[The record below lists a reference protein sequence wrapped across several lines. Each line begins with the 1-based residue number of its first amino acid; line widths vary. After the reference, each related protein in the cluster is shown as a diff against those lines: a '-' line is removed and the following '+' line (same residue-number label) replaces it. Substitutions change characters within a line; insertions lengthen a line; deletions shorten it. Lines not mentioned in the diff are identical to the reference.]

1 MLSSTQKI
9 TSLTSILLGS
19 ALAPFALAGGQP
31 SYTPDLV
38 PANPIAGECYARVE
52 VPATFS
58 QGSQQVIVEEGY
70 SRLEVQQ
77 PQLASR
83 QERVMTKEASVNY
96 RVRQPSFRSITEQM
110 LVRPAYDKLTV
121 TPPQFSTVKER
132 VHTSAPRLIW
142 KRGNPGKLAAQGY
155 KIHTT
160 ADAGYRGRG
169 YSGTV
174 QYATSGGKNCSDNCE
189 IWCLVEEPGEAVEY
203 NRKVMT
209 SPGQVL
215 RTPVS
220 AKYKTIHKQVVSDPG
235 GVEEIPVP
243 AEYRTVTVEDV
254 VHPGGETTVNVPPKY
269 ADVATKTLQ
278 TPARYEWRRV
288 LCAPGT
294 GSIKSS
300 AEFGS
305 TTHSSSVSSYSTS
318 SSSTGSYT
326 APSSNY
332 STYSQPSSSY
342 GTSSTSSSSY
352 GSSSSYSQPSTSTY
366 SASPTG
372 RVVTGSGYYGGYED
386 TNPAFSDSS
395 SHSGSTAPYS
405 EQTKRRLKR
414 RRK

>member
-9 TSLTSILLGS
+9 TSLTAILLGS
-19 ALAPFALAGGQP
+19 ALAPFALAGGP
-31 SYTPDLV
+31 DYIPDLT
-38 PANPIAGECYARVE
+38 PANPTPGECYARVE
-52 VPATFS
+52 VPATYS
-58 QGSQQVIVEEGY
+58 QGSQQVMVEEGY

-83 QERVMTKEASVNY
+83 QESVMTKEASVKY

-110 LVRPAYDKLTV
+110 LVRPAYDKLSV

-132 VHTSAPRLIW
+132 VHTSNPRLIW

-160 ADAGYRGRG
+160 ADAGYQGRG
-169 YSGTV
+169 YSSTV
-174 QYATSGGKNCSDNCE
+174 QFTTSGGTNCGDNCE

-243 AEYRTVTVEDV
+243 AEYKSVTVEDV

-288 LCAPGT
+288 ICAPGT

-305 TTHSSSVSSYSTS
+305 TAHSSSTSSYSGS
-318 SSSTGSYT
+318 SYT
-326 APSSNY
+326 APSY
-332 STYSQPSSSY
+332 SASSAT
-342 GTSSTSSSSY
+342 TSSNATGSYSVPSSSY

-366 SASPTG
+366 STSPTG
-372 RVVTGSGYYGGYED
+372 RVVTGSGYYGGYND
-386 TNPAFSDSS
+386 TNPTFSGSS

-405 EQTKRRLKR
+405 EQAKRRLKR

>member
-9 TSLTSILLGS
+9 TSLTAILLGS
-19 ALAPFALAGGQP
+19 ALAPFALAGGP
-31 SYTPDLV
+31 DYIPDLV
-38 PANPIAGECYARVE
+38 PANPTAGECYARVE

-58 QGSQQVIVEEGY
+58 QGSQQVMVEEGY

-83 QERVMTKEASVNY
+83 QESVITKEASVKY

-142 KRGNPGKLAAQGY
+142 KQGNPGKLAAQGY

-160 ADAGYRGRG
+160 ADAGYQGRG
-169 YSGTV
+169 YSSEV
-174 QYATSGGKNCSDNCE
+174 QFTSSGGKNCGDNCE

-203 NRKVMT
+203 DRKVMT
-209 SPGQVL
+209 SPGQV
-215 RTPVS
+215 RRIPVS

-243 AEYRTVTVEDV
+243 AEYRNVTVEDV
-254 VHPGGETTVNVPPKY
+254 VHPGGETTVNVPPKF

-294 GSIKSS
+294 GTIKSS
-300 AEFGS
+300 AEFSS
-305 TTHSSSVSSYSTS
+305 TAHSSSASSYSAS
-318 SSSTGSYT
+318 SATTGSYSV
-326 APSSNY
+326 PSSSY
-332 STYSQPSSSY
+332 GTSSTYSQPSSSY
-342 GTSSTSSSSY
+342 GSTSYSQPSSSY
-352 GSSSSYSQPSTSTY
+352 GSGSTYSQP

-372 RVVTGSGYYGGYED
+372 RVVTGSGYYGGYDD
-386 TNPAFSDSS
+386 TNPAFSGSS
-395 SHSGSTAPYS
+395 SKSGNTSPYS
-405 EQTKRRLKR
+405 EQAKRRLKR